1 VAGPDTRRVRS
12 SPPPPGLRRAFL
24 NVTNAIIAT
33 PATHATRKKEGSG
46 PTDDASASGSTT
58 KSASSSASSSSVV
71 PEASVEMGELSPMV
85 VGSGKLSANLPKL
98 TASPSKVPVD
108 GTNAQP
114 GHTWLRFIRGHTDP
128 VTGAHTISL
137 DSRHLSSQITPKF
150 LAGVPF
156 STILTS
162 GSVGAAEGAAEGASV
177 GDSVGDSLGACE
189 VGCAVGDSVGAEVGF
204 LVGDTEGAAEL
215 GDTVGVAVV
224 GGGGGG
230 GLGGAP
236 GGGGGGGGPG
246 GGGGGGGGVG
256 GGGGGARHSRGR
268 VGRQRAGANREPGAQ
283 DRAIGMELHSL
294 SSRHRDALQASPVAL
309 VDCPVQGEPVVAA
322 LRVEGHHVE
331 ARREVHLD
339 VAVLVV
345 AVMGRVVGG
354 VEAAAV

>member
-1 VAGPDTRRVRS
+1 MAGPDTRRVRS
-12 SPPPPGLRRAFL
+12 SPPPPGLLRRAFL

-224 GGGGGG
+224 GEEVVGEVV
-230 GLGGAP
+230 GATV
-236 GGGGGGGGPG
+236 
-246 GGGGGGGGVG
+246 VG
-256 GGGGGARHSRGR
+256 
-268 VGRQRAGANREPGAQ
+268 E
-283 DRAIGMELHSL
+283 
-294 SSRHRDALQASPVAL
+294 L
-309 VDCPVQGEPVVAA
+309 VDNVPEQIANPERRTEPSVWNCIVSPAA
-322 LRVEGHHVE
+322 IVTSCRPAPLPW
-331 ARREVHLD
+331 
-339 VAVLVV
+339 
-345 AVMGRVVGG
+345 
-354 VEAAAV
+354 